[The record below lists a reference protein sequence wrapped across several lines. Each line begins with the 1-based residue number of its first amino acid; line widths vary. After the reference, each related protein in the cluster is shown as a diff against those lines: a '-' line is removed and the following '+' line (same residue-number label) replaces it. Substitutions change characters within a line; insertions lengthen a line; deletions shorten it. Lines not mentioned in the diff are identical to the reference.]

1 MKGIILAG
9 GNGSRLWPITK
20 SISKQL
26 LPVYDKPLIY
36 YPLSTLLIAGINEIL
51 IITKPNE
58 VNLFQDLL
66 GDGSDLGIEI
76 AYEVQRNPNGLAE
89 AFIIGEKF
97 IGNSKVSL
105 ILGDNIFYGPGL
117 GRSLRKNVDISGA
130 KIFAYHVSDPE
141 RYGVVEVD
149 TSGKPRSIVEK
160 PQKFLSH
167 LAGPGL
173 YFYDNSVV
181 ERAKNLK
188 PSSRGELEI
197 TDLNLSYLVEN
208 KLQVDILQRGTAWLD
223 TGTFESL
230 NDASNYVKTI
240 EDRQNQKIACIEEIS
255 YLMGRIDKNRLNEL
269 AKKYKNSPYAK
280 YLENLVI

>member
-1 MKGIILAG
+1 VKGIILAG

>member
-1 MKGIILAG
+1 VKGIILAG
-9 GNGSRLWPITK
+9 GTGSRLWPITK

-160 PQKFLSH
+160 PQKFLSN
-167 LAGPGL
+167 LAVPGL

-181 ERAKNLK
+181 EKAKNLK

-230 NDASNYVKTI
+230 NNASNYVKTI